1 MPRLTVRFEDLAV
14 GDDAFSVSRV
24 VTRDDVKRYADA
36 SGDQNPLHQD
46 EDFARAVG
54 FPGII
59 AHGMFTM
66 GHLARALTDWLG
78 DPGRLKRLSVQF
90 RAPVFMGE
98 TIVAEGRVKSLD
110 PRARAAVLDVWVS
123 VERNGT
129 TEYPIRKG
137 EAVAGFADRPG

>member
-1 MPRLTVRFEDLAV
+1 MPQLTVRFEDLAV
-14 GDDAFSVSRV
+14 GDEAFSVSRV
-24 VTRDDVKRYADA
+24 LTRDDVKRYADA

-66 GHLARALTDWLG
+66 GHLARSLTDWLG
-78 DPGRLKRLSVQF
+78 DPLRLKRLSVQF

-98 TIVAEGRVKSLD
+98 TIVAEGRVKALD
-110 PRARAAVLDVWVS
+110 RATQTAVLDVWVR
-123 VERNGT
+123 VERDGT
-129 TEYPIRKG
+129 TEYPIRRG
-137 EAVAGFADRPG
+137 EAMVGFADP

>member
-1 MPRLTVRFEDLAV
+1 MPRTTVRFEDLAV
-14 GDDAFSVSRV
+14 GDDVLSLSRV
-24 VTRDDVKRYADA
+24 VTSDDVKRYADA

-46 EDFARAVG
+46 EDFARSVG

-66 GHLARALTDWLG
+66 GHLARSLTDWLG
-78 DPGRLKRLSVQF
+78 DPSRLKRLSVQF

-110 PRARAAVLDVWVS
+110 PETRTAVVDVWVR
-123 VERNGT
+123 VERGGT
-129 TEYPIRKG
+129 TEYPIRKS
-137 EAVAGFADRPG
+137 EAVVGFADR

>member
-1 MPRLTVRFEDLAV
+1 MPQLTVRFEDLAV

-24 VTRDDVKRYADA
+24 VTSDDVKRYADA
-36 SGDQNPLHQD
+36 SGDKNPLHQD

-66 GHLARALTDWLG
+66 GHLARSLTDWLG
-78 DPGRLKRLSVQF
+78 DPSRLKRLSVQF

-98 TIVAEGRVKSLD
+98 TIVAEGKVKSLD
-110 PRARAAVLDVWVS
+110 PKARTALLDVWVS
-123 VERNGT
+123 VERDGT
-129 TEYPIRKG
+129 TGYTIRKG
-137 EAVAGFADRPG
+137 EAAVGFADP